1 MRQRP
6 TRSIGVILMRA
17 IDRLIQGSFVTR
29 TLLLGLVAI
38 VISGAAH
45 AIAQPARD
53 ESGETTDLVES
64 MVAGDAQAHQVPTG
78 FVDDMGYT
86 PQPASGTLLNPSG
99 GCSTPGEVGPGGF
112 SEACQ
117 IHDLGYDVLRYA
129 EIEGERFSAAA
140 RLKIDWAFYGDM
152 LKTCETATCR
162 LTATAYFTGVS
173 ANSIRQ
179 GYKTPHAE
187 PTTPWVA
194 LALAVFGMG
203 AAGSLIDGDM
213 KQRLPD
219 PLKPAA
225 NARAHGTRPVQVAV
239 QRMSRAPSD
248 FSDGC

>member
-64 MVAGDAQAHQVPTG
+64 MVAGDAQADQVPTG

-99 GCSTPGEVGPGGF
+99 GCSIPG
-112 SEACQ
+112 
-117 IHDLGYDVLRYA
+117 
-129 EIEGERFSAAA
+129 
-140 RLKIDWAFYGDM
+140 
-152 LKTCETATCR
+152 
-162 LTATAYFTGVS
+162 
-173 ANSIRQ
+173 
-179 GYKTPHAE
+179 
-187 PTTPWVA
+187 
-194 LALAVFGMG
+194 
-203 AAGSLIDGDM
+203 
-213 KQRLPD
+213 
-219 PLKPAA
+219 
-225 NARAHGTRPVQVAV
+225 
-239 QRMSRAPSD
+239 
-248 FSDGC
+248 